1 VSATEVDILVGG
13 VAPAVSAPDGRR
25 GGAVLVTGP
34 WLAGN
39 TSLVAALRTR
49 MPGVAVVEPTDLAA
63 GELPAI
69 VVFVVSAAAPLAP
82 SDWAWLDAAAA
93 RTDAVVGVVTKIDAH
108 RRWRAVLDTNREA
121 LQRHD
126 GRYAQMPWVG
136 AAAAPP
142 LGDPELDA
150 VVDLLN
156 DQLADP
162 TLAHRNRLREWES
175 QLEAASTRYDDAAD
189 DRAVRAQRLR
199 QRREEL
205 LRDRRLDRSERSI
218 ALRSQIQQARVQ
230 LSYFGRSRCAS
241 VLSEL
246 QEDAAAM
253 TRRRLAPFGPY
264 VDRRV
269 TEVVGEVNDGVT
281 QHFADVTLELGLPP
295 VPVPATPSAPEVGP
309 PPLRSRRLETRLVTL
324 LGAGFGLG
332 VALTLS
338 RLFAEFVPGLA
349 SGLGTAAAVVCALV
363 GLAVTVW
370 VVSTRGLLQ
379 DRAVLDRWVG
389 EVMARTRA
397 VVDQLVATRVLA
409 AESALTSALADDEE
423 SARGRVAERIA
434 EIDARLRQEALA
446 RTQAAAVRD
455 RELPAVLRALD
466 VVRAQLNSAP
476 EKADEFTRSLAAS
489 DKNRQLN
496 R

>member
-1 VSATEVDILVGG
+1 MSAAEVDALISGC
-13 VAPAVSAPDGRR
+13 APAVPAPDGRR
-25 GGAVLVTGP
+25 GSAVLVTGP

-49 MPGVAVVEPTDLAA
+49 MPGVVVVEPADLPA

-82 SDWAWLDAAAA
+82 SDCAWLDAAAA
-93 RTDAVVGVVTKIDAH
+93 RTDAVIGVVTKIDAH
-108 RRWRAVLDTNREA
+108 RRWRAVLDTNRAA

-126 GRYAQMPWVG
+126 VRYAQMPWVG

-142 LGDPELDA
+142 LGDPQLDA
-150 VVDLLN
+150 LVELL
-156 DQLADP
+156 DDMLADP
-162 TLAHRNRLREWES
+162 ALPHRNRLREWES
-175 QLEAASTRYDDAAD
+175 QLDAVRSRYDDAAD
-189 DRAVRAQRLR
+189 DRAIRAQRLR

-218 ALRSQIQQARVQ
+218 ALRSQVQQARVQ

-246 QEDAAAM
+246 QEDAAVM
-253 TRRRLAPFGPY
+253 TRRRLAAFEPY
-264 VDRRV
+264 VRRRV

-281 QHFADVTLELGLPP
+281 EHFADVAHELGLPP
-295 VPVPATPSAPEVGP
+295 VPVQTAPPAPEVTS

-338 RLFAEFVPGLA
+338 RLFADMAPGLA
-349 SGLGTAAAVVCALV
+349 VLGAVACALV

-370 VVSTRGLLQ
+370 VVSMRGVLQ

-389 EVMARTRA
+389 EVMSGTRA
-397 VVDQLVATRVLA
+397 AVDQLVATRVLA
-409 AESALTSALADDEE
+409 AESSLTSALVDDEE
-423 SARGRVAERIA
+423 SARELVAERIA

-455 RELPAVLRALD
+455 REMPAVSRALEL
-466 VVRAQLNSAP
+466 VRADLNKAS
-476 EKADEFTRSLAAS
+476 EKPDEFTKSTGPQAE
-489 DKNRQLN
+489 KRQLN

>member
-1 VSATEVDILVGG
+1 MSAAEVDQLVGATAPG
-13 VAPAVSAPDGRR
+13 VPAPDGRR
-25 GGAVLVTGP
+25 GDAVLVTGP

-49 MPGVAVVEPTDLAA
+49 MPGVAVVEPAELPA
-63 GELPAI
+63 GELPAV

-82 SDWAWLDAAAA
+82 SDCAWLDAAAA
-93 RTDAVVGVVTKIDAH
+93 RTDAVIGVVAKIDAH
-108 RRWRAVLDTNREA
+108 RRWRAVLDTNRAA

-126 GRYAQMPWVG
+126 ERYAQMPWVG

-142 LGDPELDA
+142 LGEPRLDA
-150 VVDLLN
+150 LVELLGIE
-156 DQLADP
+156 LADP
-162 TLAHRNRLREWES
+162 TLPRRNRLREWES
-175 QLEAASTRYDDAAD
+175 QLEAVRFRYHDAAD

-218 ALRSQIQQARVQ
+218 ALRSQVQQARVQ

-253 TRRRLAPFGPY
+253 TRRGQAAFEPY
-264 VDRRV
+264 VARRV
-269 TEVVGEVNDGVT
+269 TEVVGDVNDGVT
-281 QHFADVTLELGLPP
+281 EHFTDVAHELRLPP
-295 VPVPATPSAPEVGP
+295 VPASPPPAALEVGP

-338 RLFAEFVPGLA
+338 RLFADVAPGLA
-349 SGLGTAAAVVCALV
+349 VAGAVVCALA

-370 VVSTRGLLQ
+370 VVSMRGVLQ

-389 EVMARTRA
+389 EVMAGTRA
-397 VVDQLVATRVLA
+397 AVDQLVATQVLA
-409 AESALTSALADDEE
+409 AESALTSALADDDE
-423 SARGRVAERIA
+423 SEHDRVAHRIA
-434 EIDARLRQEALA
+434 EIDARLREEALA
-446 RTQAAAVRD
+446 RTQAAAARD
-455 RELPAVLRALD
+455 RQLPGVLRALEL
-466 VVRAQLNSAP
+466 VRAELDM
-476 EKADEFTRSLAAS
+476 ADEKPDELPDSS
-489 DKNRQLN
+489 VPPKEKHQLN